1 MKLIICVDDNNGV
14 AFNHRRLSFDRK
26 VFLEIQELV
35 NKSGGD
41 LWCTLYSKKL
51 LSKNIDGQV
60 LATDTCMYWAEPN
73 DFVFLE
79 LIGDITPYLNRVNEI
94 YLFGWNR
101 VYPSDTKLD
110 LSFLNANPS
119 VCHWTRTAIK
129 EFQGTSHDVIT
140 LTKIQKQNIEEAFQN
155 AII

>member
-26 VFLEIQELV
+26 VFQEIQELV

-94 YLFGWNR
+94 YLFG
-101 VYPSDTKLD
+101 SDTKLD
-110 LSFLNANPS
+110 LSFLDANSS

-140 LTKIQKQNIEEAFQN
+140 LTKIQKQNIEEEFQN
-155 AII
+155 ATI

>member
-26 VFLEIQELV
+26 VFQEIQELV

-79 LIGDITPYLNRVNEI
+79 LAARN
-94 YLFGWNR
+94 
-101 VYPSDTKLD
+101 YP
-110 LSFLNANPS
+110 
-119 VCHWTRTAIK
+119 
-129 EFQGTSHDVIT
+129 
-140 LTKIQKQNIEEAFQN
+140 
-155 AII
+155 